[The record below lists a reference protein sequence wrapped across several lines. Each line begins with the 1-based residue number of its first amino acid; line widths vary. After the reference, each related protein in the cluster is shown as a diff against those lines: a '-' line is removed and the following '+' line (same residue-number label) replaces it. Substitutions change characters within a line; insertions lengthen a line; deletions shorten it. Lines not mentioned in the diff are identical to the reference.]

1 MLIKFQSWL
10 PLRSFDSFLGIQCRR
25 GIFCFQ
31 HFTERNTSAMIH
43 WSFFANDN
51 EPSDNNKKDVEL
63 EKNVL
68 IINEK
73 NFIYDPR
80 VATVE
85 SLRNGLGY
93 SFADIKKFK
102 LDFVFKMDMFLMLCG
117 LLGVARPRKNIPEMK
132 KNAGASGENFFFRFR
147 SYKKVASE
155 VNR

>member
-1 MLIKFQSWL
+1 MLIKSQFWL

-132 KNAGASGENFFFRFR
+132 KTPERAEKTSFSDFGATKRLR
-147 SYKKVASE
+147 VK
-155 VNR
+155 